1 MLNFQGEKVDE
12 VAKTLISACLWN
24 DSIEDKSRAY
34 NVSPQTV
41 RNYVEKQ
48 GMEVI
53 EKLLE
58 NVRKISLEVLKG
70 VKEVDLSIDW
80 TTKTW
85 YGKPVK
91 GLGSSEKGNSYGQ
104 STQNKRTNKTK
115 YYKRKGNKQVRR
127 KTT

>member
-1 MLNFQGEKVDE
+1 MLNLKGKEKRRQ
-12 VAKTLISACLWN
+12 KLSSPRIY
-24 DSIEDKSRAY
+24 DSVENKARAY
-34 NVSPQTV
+34 DVSPQTV

-58 NVRKISLEVLKG
+58 RARKISLEVLKG

-91 GLGSSEKGNSYGQ
+91 GLGSSEKGSSWNYA
-104 STQNKRTNKTK
+104 TTK
-115 YYKRKGNKQVRR
+115 FNGKVLLLAYK
-127 KTT
+127 